1 MIRRL
6 LILLLFGLGVTA
18 LPAIAQTM
26 PENGSFTAGG
36 TPPAGWFLDPEA
48 ATKGRIRL
56 LSAPQGVPGQVL
68 ELSPNGRNTP
78 SAKPLGLG
86 QLLPAA
92 AIRGRTLQVSAA
104 LGASGGASAVLG
116 LTILRRGAEAGSIM
130 LRNAANDGSLTAQTD
145 TLEVPD
151 DRAVEGAVLFLVAEG
166 TAGAALFANVA
177 ITTGAAAPTQR
188 GAAPAPA
195 TTLADIPAR
204 VRVDT
209 SAIRRTIPRDIFGT
223 NIEIIRDANG
233 LWETRR
239 NRLDPDIVAMAR
251 DMGITLVRFPGGVW
265 SDAYDWRNGIGP
277 QSARATTPT
286 HPGAEERFRHVFGT
300 DEALAF
306 AREIGGSLLITVNAG
321 NGTPELAADWVRYVN
336 GEGGR
341 SPRNGRVT
349 WWEIG
354 NELYMHNDASGGS
367 TTPER
372 YADRV
377 VQFARAMR
385 AVDPNIR
392 IAAIGLRNFGRYR
405 FNAHDNWNEVV
416 LRRAGGA
423 IDLLAVHNGYA
434 PVVPDARGAD
444 PLDVYAAMWAFPQLM
459 ARNLADT
466 RGEIARFAPGRQIGI
481 GITEWGPLF
490 AVDPASPLIDHVKTI
505 GSAVFVASALRAF
518 AEDPS
523 VELANF
529 FKLNE
534 SLFMGWIGRRG
545 NRWAMTA
552 PAMAFRMVARGM
564 ESGLLAANTEVAT
577 YNSRGIGF
585 VDRATGVPY
594 LDVLAS
600 ASADRSVATV
610 LLINRHPAAA
620 IATRVALGGATGA
633 AALTAETLTADAPD
647 ANTGTDVLRIP
658 GLRWAEQARV
668 GPRGRFQQGAEN
680 EIRLDRQSLGAAGRE
695 TTVRVPPHSITLL
708 RFEGLSRS

>member
-6 LILLLFGLGVTA
+6 FLLLLLGAVGAASPAAAQGLVR
-18 LPAIAQTM
+18 
-26 PENGSFTAGG
+26 NGSFTEGG

-48 ATKGRIRL
+48 AGKGGIRVVP
-56 LSAPQGVPGQVL
+56 APTGTAGQVL
-68 ELSPNGRNTP
+68 ELSPDARNTP

-86 QLLPAA
+86 QMLPAS
-92 AIRGRTLQVSAA
+92 AIRGRTLEVSAA
-104 LGASGGASAVLG
+104 LGAEGGATAVLG
-116 LTILRRGAEAGSIM
+116 LIVLRRGAEAGSIM
-130 LRNAANDGSLTAQTD
+130 LRATSGDGGLQVQTD
-145 TLEVPD
+145 RVEVPD
-151 DRAVEGAVLFLVAEG
+151 DRAVDGAVLFVVAEG
-166 TAGAALFANVA
+166 VAGTARFAGIAVTA
-177 ITTGAAAPTQR
+177 T

-195 TTLADIPAR
+195 RAAPAAAIPDIPAR
-204 VRVDT
+204 VRVDAGT
-209 SAIRRTIPRDIFGT
+209 IRRTILRDIFGT
-223 NIEIIRDANG
+223 NIEVIRDANG
-233 LWETRR
+233 LWDSARGRIDTD
-239 NRLDPDIVAMAR
+239 LVAMAR

-265 SDAYDWRNGIGP
+265 SDAYDWRHGIGP

-286 HPGAEERFRHVFGT
+286 HPGGDERYRHVFGT

-341 SPRNGRVT
+341 NPRNGRVT

-354 NELYMHNDASGGS
+354 NELYMQDDASGGS

-385 AVDPNIR
+385 AVDPDIR

-416 LRRAGGA
+416 LRRAGGE
-423 IDLLAVHNGYA
+423 IDLLAVHNAYA
-434 PVVPDARGAD
+434 PVLPDARGAD
-444 PLDVYAAMWAFPQLM
+444 PLDVYAAMWAFPQHV

-466 RGEIARFAPGRQIGI
+466 RGEIARFAPGRRIGV

-490 AVDPASPLIDHVKTI
+490 AADPASPMVDHVKTM

-534 SLFMGWIGRRG
+534 ALFMGWVGRRA
-545 NRWAMTA
+545 NQWAMTA
-552 PAMAFRMVARGM
+552 PAMAFRMVSRGM
-564 ESGLLAANTEVAT
+564 ESGLLAATTEVAS
-577 YNSRGIGF
+577 YASRALGF
-585 VDRATGVPY
+585 MDRATAVPY
-594 LDVLAS
+594 LDVLAT
-600 ASADRSVATV
+600 ASPDRAVVTL
-610 LLINRHPAAA
+610 LLINRHPAAGV
-620 IATRVALGGATGA
+620 ATRISLGAVTSATA
-633 AALTAETLTADAPD
+633 VTAETLTADAPD
-647 ANTGTDVLRIP
+647 AHTGTDVLRIP

-668 GPRGRFQQGAEN
+668 GPRGRFQQGGES
-680 EIRLDRQSLGAAGRE
+680 EIRLERQPLGPMQGE
-695 TTVRVPPHSITLL
+695 TLVRVPPHSITLL
-708 RFEGLSRS
+708 RIEGLRQP